1 MPVSADADAVLGLA
15 FIAVPAQVAVKAVD
29 EFVDALVLVVAV
41 VVELLFE
48 PAEEALG
55 GVIGATQPL
64 ALMNRVSPWCSQ
76 MRIHS
81 GQQ

>member
-1 MPVSADADAVLGLA
+1 MSADADAVLGLA
-15 FIAVPAQVAVKAVD
+15 FIAVPAKVAVKAVD

-55 GVIGATQPL
+55 GVIGAT
-64 ALMNRVSPWCSQ
+64 ALGA
-76 MRIHS
+76 HES
-81 GQQ
+81 GQSVVFADANPSGQR